1 MAAEPPRSP
10 SGGSQ
15 PDQAVRAD
23 PVAWLIALAAFA
35 AYTTISVFKY
45 LQLDP
50 GSWDLGMFT
59 EYVRQLSLL
68 RAPVVAIKGHGFNL
82 LGDHFQPIV
91 ALIAPFFRFL
101 PSPVTLL
108 VAQALLTAV
117 SVVPVC
123 RAAQVRLG
131 TFAGR
136 SVGAAYAVSWG
147 LQRMINFGFHEV
159 AFAVPLLA
167 FSLSALVRGRLRA
180 AVLWACGGGLL
191 MAWGMVWSLL
201 AIHVII
207 PYFNPAHHY
216 PYWKYGRLFGPGH
229 HFSVPALAQQLAR
242 GGMRKLQTTATLLL
256 PVAFLALFSPL
267 ALAAVPGLA
276 MRFLSVRSSYWGTEF
291 HYNAP
296 LMPIMFLAAID
307 ALSRLSARLERG
319 LRWGRL
325 HLGPW
330 PGQDVARSGSV
341 VMAVIAAALV
351 LVFPLARLWAPR
363 TYVIDAHVQ
372 AEQAAMARV
381 PDGVTVEATETMLA
395 PLAARDETSWTGN
408 RGIRA
413 PGYVVFDATNSGF
426 HLRPA
431 SPLRFVERRHPGTRY
446 RQVFEAR
453 GVYVFRRVLPAG
465 GRAVPR

>member
-1 MAAEPPRSP
+1 MAVEPAGSP

-15 PDQAVRAD
+15 PGQAVRAD

-45 LQLDP
+45 LRLDP
-50 GSWDLGMFT
+50 GSWDLGMYT

-91 ALIAPFFRFL
+91 ALVAPFFRLF

-123 RAAQVRLG
+123 RAAQARLG

-136 SVGAAYAVSWG
+136 SIGAAYAVSWG
-147 LQRMINFGFHEV
+147 LQKMINFGFHEV

-167 FSLSALVRGRLRA
+167 FSLSALVRGRLRP
-180 AVLWACGGGLL
+180 AVLWALPLVFVKEDQGFTVAATGLAVLAAAVSARARDGLAPRAQARMWACGGVLL
-191 MAWGMVWSLL
+191 VAWGLAWSLL

-207 PYFNPAHHY
+207 PHFNPAHHY
-216 PYWKYGRLFGPGH
+216 PYWKYGGLLRPGH
-229 HFSVPALAQQLAR
+229 HFSLAALAQQLAR

-276 MRFLSVRSSYWGTEF
+276 VRFLSVRTSYWGTQF

-296 LMPIMFLAAID
+296 LMPVMFLAAID
-307 ALSRLSARLERG
+307 ALARLSARLAG
-319 LRWGRL
+319 GCAGGGCTW
-325 HLGPW
+325 
-330 PGQDVARSGSV
+330 
-341 VMAVIAAALV
+341 
-351 LVFPLARLWAPR
+351 
-363 TYVIDAHVQ
+363 
-372 AEQAAMARV
+372 
-381 PDGVTVEATETMLA
+381 
-395 PLAARDETSWTGN
+395 
-408 RGIRA
+408 
-413 PGYVVFDATNSGF
+413 
-426 HLRPA
+426 
-431 SPLRFVERRHPGTRY
+431 
-446 RQVFEAR
+446 AR
-453 GVYVFRRVLPAG
+453 GTAWPWRVRRRWSWP
-465 GRAVPR
+465 

>member
-1 MAAEPPRSP
+1 MPRDQDSPSEVAAGSAGSP

-15 PDQAVRAD
+15 PDQVVPAD
-23 PVAWLIALAAFA
+23 PVAWLIALAACA

-45 LQLDP
+45 LRLDP
-50 GSWDLGMFT
+50 GSWDLGMYT

-68 RAPVVAIKGHGFNL
+68 HAPVVAIKGHGFNL

-91 ALIAPFFRFL
+91 ALVAPFFRLL

-123 RAAQVRLG
+123 RAAQARLG
-131 TFAGR
+131 IFTGR
-136 SVGAAYAVSWG
+136 SIGAAYAVSWG
-147 LQRMINFGFHEV
+147 LQKMINFGFHEV

-180 AVLWACGGGLL
+180 AVLWALPLVFVKEDQGFTVAAIGLAVLAAAVSARVRDGPAPRAEARMWVCGGVLL
-191 MAWGMVWSLL
+191 MAWGLAWSLL
-201 AIHVII
+201 AIHLII
-207 PYFNPAHHY
+207 PYFNPVHHY
-216 PYWKYGRLFGPGH
+216 PYWKYGGLFGAGH
-229 HFSVPALAQQLAR
+229 HFSMTALAQQLAS

-276 MRFLSVRSSYWGTEF
+276 VRFLSVRNSYWGTEF

-307 ALSRLSARLERG
+307 ALTRLSARLERG

-330 PGQDVARSGSV
+330 AGLDVARSGSV
-341 VMAVIAAALV
+341 VMAVIG
-351 LVFPLARLWAPR
+351 PR
-363 TYVIDAHVQ
+363 WCSCSHS
-372 AEQAAMARV
+372 
-381 PDGVTVEATETMLA
+381 PDCGL
-395 PLAARDETSWTGN
+395 
-408 RGIRA
+408 
-413 PGYVVFDATNSGF
+413 PG
-426 HLRPA
+426 PM
-431 SPLRFVERRHPGTRY
+431 
-446 RQVFEAR
+446 
-453 GVYVFRRVLPAG
+453 
-465 GRAVPR
+465 